1 MNDEQKEVNKIE
13 ELIKECKNEN
23 SMMSLILIA
32 TLLNMGE
39 EQINKIKDIKNELEE
54 KEKDGKELV

>member
-1 MNDEQKEVNKIE
+1 MNNEQIE

-23 SMMSLILIA
+23 NMMPLILIA
-32 TLLNMGE
+32 TLFNMGE

-54 KEKDGKELV
+54 KEKDGK

>member
-32 TLLNMGE
+32 TLFNMGE

-54 KEKDGKELV
+54 KEKDEK

>member
-32 TLLNMGE
+32 TLFNMGE

-54 KEKDGKELV
+54 KEKDGK

>member
-32 TLLNMGE
+32 TLFNMGE

>member
-23 SMMSLILIA
+23 NMMPLILIA
-32 TLLNMGE
+32 TLFNMGE

-54 KEKDGKELV
+54 KEKDEK

>member
-32 TLLNMGE
+32 T
-39 EQINKIKDIKNELEE
+39 
-54 KEKDGKELV
+54 

>member
-23 SMMSLILIA
+23 NMMPLILIA
-32 TLLNMGE
+32 TLFNMGE

-54 KEKDGKELV
+54 KEKDGK